1 MASPQELRTEPRCPG
16 MVEVQARDGADIDKA
31 LAAAVRVVREAAD
44 LYGTGIMITN
54 VGEGCYVVRAHPS
67 IPHGLVREQK

>member
-1 MASPQELRTEPRCPG
+1 

-31 LAAAVRVVREAAD
+31 LADAVRVVREAAD

-54 VGEGCYVVRAHPS
+54 VGEGCYVVRAHPA
-67 IPHGLVREQK
+67 IPHGLIREQK